1 MCSYICWNSVKV
13 IKSFFFACDPQVK
26 RLEKCIRLVPN
37 IVCFMH
43 LYLTIQLRNGNKTK
57 FNLFQRIVLELEEVV
72 SKRLFTS
79 TFFFQVLVQLQACS
93 TNAWLFTSPARKRM
107 WQCTQ
112 SKLITIG
119 LEEKNVNKGLRFFFH
134 FSCSLEKNQTVAKKF
149 SLF

>member
-119 LEEKNVNKGLRFFFH
+119 LEEKNVNKSLRFFH